1 MCFDYCKE
9 ELKSVT
15 KSSRSHLYKLL
26 IAAANCEKNFLIF
39 GLERKVF
46 LRKKVTFFMGESF
59 RIQ

>member
-26 IAAANCEKNFLIF
+26 IAAANCEKSKISPPL
-39 GLERKVF
+39 LE
-46 LRKKVTFFMGESF
+46 
-59 RIQ
+59 I